1 MRISNSISVRGRLA
15 TRGGGIGDTVDMAS
29 EPIPHLTPEHYLEL
43 ERLVPEKHE
52 YIDGDMVAMSGGSP
66 SHSRIAANVI
76 RHLPLQKGGNCQ
88 IFTSDLRVSVHWS
101 RLITYPDVTVVC
113 GKPEYADGKR
123 DTVTNPTLIVE
134 VLSPSTESHDR
145 GRKADL
151 YRFIP
156 SLREFLL
163 IGQSPVLIDHY
174 RRMPDGTWQIVALRE
189 MSDVLELESLGCRFP
204 VTDVYAGIELL

>member
-1 MRISNSISVRGRLA
+1 
-15 TRGGGIGDTVDMAS
+15 
-29 EPIPHLTPEHYLEL
+29 
-43 ERLVPEKHE
+43 
-52 YIDGDMVAMSGGSP
+52 MSGGSP

>member
-1 MRISNSISVRGRLA
+1 M
-15 TRGGGIGDTVDMAS
+15 GGGEIGDTVIMAS
-29 EPIPHLTPEHYLEL
+29 QPIPQLTPERYLEL

-52 YIDGDMVAMSGGSP
+52 FIDGDMVAMSGGSP
-66 SHSRIAANVI
+66 AHSRIATNLTRNLPI
-76 RHLPLQKGGNCQ
+76 RKGGNCQ
-88 IFTSDLRVSVHWS
+88 IFNSDLRVSVHWS
-101 RLITYPDVTVVC
+101 RLITYPDLTVVC

-123 DTVTNPTLIVE
+123 DTVTNPTLLVE

-174 RRMPDGTWQIVALRE
+174 RRMPDGTWQIVAVRE
-189 MSDVLELESLGCRFP
+189 MSEVLELESLGCQFP
-204 VTDVYAGIELL
+204 VTEVYAGIESL